1 MARHSLM
8 KSLASP
14 LRWKHIPRP
23 MTADQVRDA
32 LKQVKFPGYSR
43 DIVSFGIVKDIRL
56 EGEKC
61 AVAMELT
68 TSDPKVGDEIRRR
81 SEAALR
87 ALPGIGQVEIALN
100 VKAAVAGGAKP
111 TGLENLRRSIAVG
124 SGKGGVGKSTVA
136 VNLALALAKLG
147 DKVGLLDCDVY
158 GPSVPLMMRATE
170 SPTVKDEKL
179 VPVESLG
186 IKLMSMGFLMDPDSP
201 VIWRGPLIAQAI
213 QQFIH
218 EVAWGPLDWLVVDLP
233 PGTGDAQLSLC
244 QTLPLTGAVM
254 VTTPQEVALLD
265 VRKAAAMFQKVNVPI
280 LGVIENM
287 SFFLCPSDGKRY
299 DIFGSGGGEREAKR
313 LGVPLL
319 GQVPIEMVVREGG
332 DAGRPVVE
340 AAPNS
345 ASAKVFFEAARM
357 LKERLPA

>member
-1 MARHSLM
+1 MN
-8 KSLASP
+8 
-14 LRWKHIPRP
+14 
-23 MTADQVRDA
+23 ADQVRDA

-56 EGEKC
+56 EGGRC
-61 AVAMELT
+61 VVAMELT
-68 TSDPKVGDEIRRR
+68 TSDPKVGEEIRRL
-81 SEAALR
+81 SELALR
-87 ALPGIGQVEIALN
+87 ALPGIGMVEVSLS
-100 VKAAVAGGAKP
+100 VKGVPATPGKP
-111 TGLENLRRSIAVG
+111 TGLKNLRRSLAVG

-147 DKVGLLDCDVY
+147 DTVGLLDCDIY
-158 GPSVPLMMRATE
+158 GPSVPLMMGAKE

-186 IKLMSMGFLMDPDSP
+186 IKLMSIGFLMDPNSP

-287 SFFLCPSDGKRY
+287 SYFLCPSDGKRY
-299 DIFGSGGGEREAKR
+299 DLFGSGGGEREAKR

-319 GQVPIEMVVREGG
+319 GQVPIEMAIREGG
-332 DAGRPVVE
+332 DAGQPVVH
-340 AAPNS
+340 AAPAS
-345 ASAKVFFEAARM
+345 ASAKVFLAAARA